1 MQIDLWRS
9 HGSTTLDKPHHLSK
23 PQFPHLLNG
32 VNSDACV
39 IVLLCGF
46 NETMHIKH
54 SELCLQRQMFGE
66 CRYDGYCGWP
76 GSLATMM
83 FYSTSLS
90 NIYTLWLMNISTTST
105 LWSIYEIASWI
116 CLEMCSLWS
125 LGWSQLNITQVSLL
139 ASLLLQGWW
148 PQGSLLPVYWRPP
161 ALPCPAVPLLRG
173 SSQGC
178 LGYSPACW
186 PSQFPCLSE
195 FRNVD
200 QSLLILVLSFLQDY
214 VEKSH
219 PPIFSEA
226 SPHLPFSLECVR
238 VHAQLC
244 LTLCDSMGYN
254 LPGFP
259 GNNTGAS
266 CQFLLQGIFPT
277 QGSNPCLLH
286 WQVDSLLVS
295 HLGSPVWKCLPK
307 YL

>member
-23 PQFPHLLNG
+23 PQFPHLSNG

-66 CRYDGYCGWP
+66 CRYDGYCSWP

-90 NIYTLWLMNISTTST
+90 SIYTLWLMNISTIST

-139 ASLLLQGWW
+139 ARLLLQGWW
-148 PQGSLLPVYWRPP
+148 PQGSLCLYTGGHLLCP
-161 ALPCPAVPLLRG
+161 ALLFPCWEGAPKAAWDIALHADLR
-173 SSQGC
+173 S
-178 LGYSPACW
+178 SPAFQSSGMLISPCW
-186 PSQFPCLSE
+186 F
-195 FRNVD
+195 
-200 QSLLILVLSFLQDY
+200 
-214 VEKSH
+214 
-219 PPIFSEA
+219 
-226 SPHLPFSLECVR
+226 
-238 VHAQLC
+238 
-244 LTLCDSMGYN
+244 
-254 LPGFP
+254 
-259 GNNTGAS
+259 
-266 CQFLLQGIFPT
+266 
-277 QGSNPCLLH
+277 
-286 WQVDSLLVS
+286 
-295 HLGSPVWKCLPK
+295 
-307 YL
+307 